1 MVTIKRKRR
10 KIRVGSRCLPKNK
23 HGNEPASFRFDLPW
37 SRGNDCLSVKQR
49 STRWR
54 EAIQEWTMASNQPR
68 ICTGGRP
75 VVYSKIDFDLAPRET
90 VWRMNFALSSVLF
103 SSSLSSSLWRGTTS
117 WKLGSG
123 SDPTRRNNW
132 NHQQRSVRVI
142 LSLINPSSAIVPS
155 DKPAQSRPLSAV
167 PLFLCT
173 RFTALGKSDCHAYCA
188 HYARESGRSFPREY
202 RRHSRKDSVIAE
214 DSRQR

>member
-1 MVTIKRKRR
+1 MPANFQARFTEISAYEISYFPVLFARRSLKSSAERFSSCRMVTIKRKRR
-10 KIRVGSRCLPKNK
+10 KIRIGSRCLPKNK

-90 VWRMNFALSSVLF
+90 V
-103 SSSLSSSLWRGTTS
+103 
-117 WKLGSG
+117 
-123 SDPTRRNNW
+123 
-132 NHQQRSVRVI
+132 
-142 LSLINPSSAIVPS
+142 
-155 DKPAQSRPLSAV
+155 
-167 PLFLCT
+167 
-173 RFTALGKSDCHAYCA
+173 
-188 HYARESGRSFPREY
+188 
-202 RRHSRKDSVIAE
+202 
-214 DSRQR
+214 